1 MSEGCGQILHSFF
14 VIEWKRRKGTD
25 VEKVTGY
32 VEHIVFRNEENG
44 YTVFHLENEDGEVT
58 CVGNLNFITEGEMLE
73 LEGEYVNHSVYGN
86 QLKVSAY
93 CVKEPEDLVSIERY
107 LGSGAIKGIGQTMAS
122 RIVKKFREDTFR
134 IIEEEP
140 ERLAEIKG
148 ISERKAME
156 IASQMEEKKD
166 MRKSMIYLQK
176 YGISTKLAAK
186 IYQRYGMKVYQI
198 LEENPYRLA
207 DDIEGV
213 GFRTAD
219 EIAARIGIHT
229 DSDYR
234 IRSGLFY
241 ILQQAVAEGHI
252 YLPEEL
258 LLRRAKFLLGIEIE
272 DIEKYIMDLCM
283 ERKTVMKEK
292 DGKVIVYPAHYYYM
306 ELNTAKMLND
316 LDIDCQMP
324 EDMMEKRLRAVE
336 EKEKIELDPLQHK
349 AVIESIKHGL
359 LILTGGPGTGKTT
372 TINTMIQFFESEGLS
387 ILLAAPTGRA
397 AKRMT
402 EATGYEAQTIH
413 RLLEV
418 NGNPEEESTGGF
430 LRNRENPLEA
440 DVIIIDEMS
449 MVDLNLMHA
458 LLSAVVQGTR
468 LILVGDVDQLPSV
481 GPGSVLKDIISSER
495 FHVVTL
501 TKIFRQAGESDIIMN
516 AHKINAGEPVEL
528 NKKSRDFFFVKC
540 DEADTIIG
548 GIIALIQRKLP
559 QYVQAHPN
567 EIQVMTPTR
576 KGLLGVE
583 RMNVILQKYLNPAD
597 EKKTEREING
607 RLFREGDKVMQIK
620 NNYQLEWEIC
630 TRFGL
635 TVDKGMGVFNGDMGV
650 ISEINEYKE
659 TVEVEYDEGRK
670 VKYGFDMVDELELAY
685 AITVHKSQGSEY
697 PAVILPLL
705 PGPKLLYN
713 RNLLY
718 TAVTRA
724 KKCLT
729 IIGSDTTFQ
738 EMIRNKSEQER
749 YTSLAERIGEF

>member
-1 MSEGCGQILHSFF
+1 M
-14 VIEWKRRKGTD
+14 
-25 VEKVTGY
+25 
-32 VEHIVFRNEENG
+32 
-44 YTVFHLENEDGEVT
+44 
-58 CVGNLNFITEGEMLE
+58 
-73 LEGEYVNHSVYGN
+73 
-86 QLKVSAY
+86 
-93 CVKEPEDLVSIERY
+93 
-107 LGSGAIKGIGQTMAS
+107 
-122 RIVKKFREDTFR
+122 
-134 IIEEEP
+134 
-140 ERLAEIKG
+140 
-148 ISERKAME
+148 
-156 IASQMEEKKD
+156 
-166 MRKSMIYLQK
+166 
-176 YGISTKLAAK
+176 
-186 IYQRYGMKVYQI
+186 
-198 LEENPYRLA
+198 
-207 DDIEGV
+207 
-213 GFRTAD
+213 
-219 EIAARIGIHT
+219 
-229 DSDYR
+229 
-234 IRSGLFY
+234 
-241 ILQQAVAEGHI
+241 
-252 YLPEEL
+252 
-258 LLRRAKFLLGIEIE
+258 
-272 DIEKYIMDLCM
+272 
-283 ERKTVMKEK
+283 MKEK

-501 TKIFRQAGESDIIMN
+501 TKVFRQAGESDIIMN